1 MRMNIGI
8 GKNKRQVMNLPSL
21 FLGVGKKRNLQP
33 ATLSICTFR
42 SAFLLYFVLCKVQN
56 YYISSIN

>member
-1 MRMNIGI
+1 MNIGI

-33 ATLSICTFR
+33 ATLQLS
-42 SAFLLYFVLCKVQN
+42 
-56 YYISSIN
+56 